1 VYLVHEAVDG
11 SRRVLATDVET
22 ADSVF
27 AKVKGLMGTSS
38 VPEDYAL
45 VFDFDRTGYRDV
57 HMLFVRTPL
66 DVVWLLDD
74 EVVQVK
80 TLRPWRG
87 TGVAKA
93 DRFVELPGGAAD
105 DVGVGVRVRLVDEDG
120 SSDRAETARWSSG
133 PAGSRYER

>member
-1 VYLVHEAVDG
+1 MRLVHEPADG
-11 SRRVLATDVET
+11 ESRMLATDVER
-22 ADSVF
+22 ADSLF
-27 AKVKGLMGTSS
+27 AKAKGLMGKSS
-38 VPEDYAL
+38 LPEGYAL
-45 VFDFDRTGYRDV
+45 VFDFGRTSYRDV

-93 DRFVELPGGAAD
+93 DCFVELPGRAAD
-105 DVGVGVRVRLVDEDG
+105 GVEPGDRVVIEDDE
-120 SSDRAETARWSSG
+120 
-133 PAGSRYER
+133 